1 MGRAGVC
8 GRRGATNRAPDRRSP
23 MISNPMENDYWRT
36 CCVGDAMVA
45 GFDPQWPVLKLAV
58 AEFELPQNKQGN
70 AHDEAD

>member
-1 MGRAGVC
+1 
-8 GRRGATNRAPDRRSP
+8 